1 MESINKKESNSNEE
15 DKKIEN
21 DDNENKIIINDNDE
35 KAKNVLKKDNKI
47 NEDNNKVNDKKH
59 EPEEEVYEEGHYPK
73 KEYEYVHDF
82 EWNETFEKEAQEIIN
97 NNPDNIESFE
107 EFMDIQNKNWEKFY
121 KFNKTNFFKDRHYIL
136 EEFNELKTDQRE
148 KITLL
153 DMGCGVGNSFYP
165 LLYRLPNLYVNAFD
179 FSKRAVNMA
188 KTHPIYE
195 KEKYRINLYDL
206 DLVKDDIPNKNND
219 YGILMFVLSAIK
231 PQEHEKVVE
240 KISKVINKGGILYFR
255 DYARYDMAQLRFAQR
270 KKNKV
275 GDNLYMRKDKTL
287 SYFFDKTEIENLFK
301 KYGFSIVNSNLICRL
316 IENRKENKKMHRLWL
331 QIKFKKE

>member
-1 MESINKKESNSNEE
+1 MNSSDKNEIDVKE
-15 DKKIEN
+15 EN
-21 DDNENKIIINDNDE
+21 NI
-35 KAKNVLKKDNKI
+35 NKI
-47 NEDNNKVNDKKH
+47 NLKDEEKK
-59 EPEEEVYEEGHYPK
+59 EEKIIKEINEEEEIYEEGHYPK

-82 EWNETFEKEAQEIIN
+82 EWNDNLEKEALEIIKEN
-97 NNPDNIESFE
+97 SDNMESFE
-107 EFMDIQNKNWEKFY
+107 EFIDTQNKNWEKFY

-136 EEFNELKTDQRE
+136 EEFLELKNDKRD

-165 LLYRLPNLYVNAFD
+165 LITRLPNLYVNAFD

-188 KTHPIYE
+188 KTHPMYE
-195 KEKYRINLYDL
+195 KEKHRINLYDL
-206 DLVKDDIPNKNND
+206 DLVKDEIPNKNND

-231 PQEHEKVVE
+231 PEEHEKVVE
-240 KISKVINKGGILYFR
+240 KVSKVINKGGILYFR
-255 DYARYDMAQLRFAQR
+255 DYARYDMAQIRFAKR
-270 KKNKV
+270 KKNRV

-287 SYFFDKTEIENLFK
+287 SYFFDKIEIENLFK

>member
-1 MESINKKESNSNEE
+1 MESIDENKLKEKKEIKTNENNEKSIVTHNNNNSQNNNNSKNEE
-15 DKKIEN
+15 NI
-21 DDNENKIIINDNDE
+21 
-35 KAKNVLKKDNKI
+35 NKI
-47 NEDNNKVNDKKH
+47 NEN
-59 EPEEEVYEEGHYPK
+59 EEEVYEEGHYPK

-82 EWNETFEKEAQEIIN
+82 EWNDTFEKEAQEIIN
-97 NNPDNIESFE
+97 NNPDNVESLE
-107 EFMDIQNKNWEKFY
+107 EFMDIQSKNWEKFY

-136 EEFNELKTDQRE
+136 EEFNELKIDTRE

-179 FSKRAVNMA
+179 FSKRALNMA

-195 KEKYRINLYDL
+195 KEKHRINLYDL
-206 DLVKDDIPNKNND
+206 DLVNDDIPNKNND

-231 PQEHEKVVE
+231 PQEHEKVIE
-240 KISKVINKGGILYFR
+240 KISKVINKGGVLYFR

-270 KKNKV
+270 KKNRV

-287 SYFFDKTEIENLFK
+287 SYFFDKKEIENMFI

>member
-1 MESINKKESNSNEE
+1 
-15 DKKIEN
+15 
-21 DDNENKIIINDNDE
+21 
-35 KAKNVLKKDNKI
+35 
-47 NEDNNKVNDKKH
+47 
-59 EPEEEVYEEGHYPK
+59 
-73 KEYEYVHDF
+73 
-82 EWNETFEKEAQEIIN
+82 
-97 NNPDNIESFE
+97 
-107 EFMDIQNKNWEKFY
+107 MDTQSKNWEKFY

-136 EEFNELKTDQRE
+136 EEFLELKNDKRD

-165 LLYRLPNLYVNAFD
+165 LLVRLPNLYINAFD
-179 FSKRAVNMA
+179 FSKRAINMS
-188 KTHPIYE
+188 KTHPMYE
-195 KEKYRINLYDL
+195 KEKYRINVYDL

-231 PQEHEKVVE
+231 PEEHERVVE

-255 DYARYDMAQLRFAQR
+255 DYARYDMAQIRFAKR
-270 KKNKV
+270 KKNRV

-287 SYFFDKTEIENLFK
+287 SYFFDKNEIENLFK

>member
-1 MESINKKESNSNEE
+1 MESIDENKLKEEKEIKINENNEKSNVTHNNNNSQNNNNSKNEE
-15 DKKIEN
+15 NI
-21 DDNENKIIINDNDE
+21 
-35 KAKNVLKKDNKI
+35 NKI
-47 NEDNNKVNDKKH
+47 NEN
-59 EPEEEVYEEGHYPK
+59 EEEVYEEGHYPK

-82 EWNETFEKEAQEIIN
+82 EWNDTFEKEAQEIIN
-97 NNPDNIESFE
+97 NNPDNVESLE
-107 EFMDIQNKNWEKFY
+107 EFMDIQSKNWEKFY

-136 EEFNELKTDQRE
+136 EEFNELKTDTRE
-148 KITLL
+148 KVTLL

-195 KEKYRINLYDL
+195 KEKHRINLYDL
-206 DLVKDDIPNKNND
+206 DLVNDDIPNKDND

-231 PQEHEKVVE
+231 PQEHEKVIE
-240 KISKVINKGGILYFR
+240 KISKVINKGGVLYFR

-270 KKNKV
+270 KKNRV

-287 SYFFDKTEIENLFK
+287 SYFFDKKEIENMFI

>member
-1 MESINKKESNSNEE
+1 MESIDENKLKEEKEIKINENNEKSNVTHNNNNSQNNNNSKNEE
-15 DKKIEN
+15 NI
-21 DDNENKIIINDNDE
+21 
-35 KAKNVLKKDNKI
+35 NKI
-47 NEDNNKVNDKKH
+47 NEN
-59 EPEEEVYEEGHYPK
+59 EEEVYEEGHYPK

-82 EWNETFEKEAQEIIN
+82 EWNDTFEKEAQEIIN
-97 NNPDNIESFE
+97 NNPDNVESLE
-107 EFMDIQNKNWEKFY
+107 EFMDIQSKNWEKFY

-136 EEFNELKTDQRE
+136 EEFNELKTDTRE

-195 KEKYRINLYDL
+195 KEKHRINLYDL
-206 DLVKDDIPNKNND
+206 DLVNDDIPNKDND

-231 PQEHEKVVE
+231 PQEHEKVIE
-240 KISKVINKGGILYFR
+240 KISKVINKGGVLYFR

-270 KKNKV
+270 KKNRV

-287 SYFFDKTEIENLFK
+287 SYFFDKKEIENMFI

>member
-1 MESINKKESNSNEE
+1 MDSLDKNEIKE
-15 DKKIEN
+15 EN
-21 DDNENKIIINDNDE
+21 NINENKI
-35 KAKNVLKKDNKI
+35 
-47 NEDNNKVNDKKH
+47 
-59 EPEEEVYEEGHYPK
+59 EEEENKEKEKEEEEIYEEGHYPK

-82 EWNETFEKEAQEIIN
+82 EWNDDLEKEAIEIIKEN
-97 NNPDNIESFE
+97 NENVESLE
-107 EFMDIQNKNWEKFY
+107 EFLDIQNKNWEKFY

-136 EEFNELKTDQRE
+136 EEFNELKNDKRE

-165 LLYRLPNLYVNAFD
+165 LIVRVPNLYINAFD
-179 FSKRAVNMA
+179 FSKRAINMS
-188 KTHPIYE
+188 KTHPLYE
-195 KEKYRINLYDL
+195 KEKHRINVYDL

-231 PQEHEKVVE
+231 PEEHEKVVE

-255 DYARYDMAQLRFAQR
+255 DYARYDMAQIRFAKR

-287 SYFFDKTEIENLFK
+287 SYFFDKNEIENLFK

-316 IENRKENKKMHRLWL
+316 IENRKEKKKMHRLWL

>member
-1 MESINKKESNSNEE
+1 MNSSDKNEI
-15 DKKIEN
+15 IEEN
-21 DDNENKIIINDNDE
+21 NIDENKITTN
-35 KAKNVLKKDNKI
+35 
-47 NEDNNKVNDKKH
+47 
-59 EPEEEVYEEGHYPK
+59 EEENKQKVVTEEEEIYEEGHYPK

-82 EWNETFEKEAQEIIN
+82 EWNENLEKEAIEIIKEN
-97 NNPDNIESFE
+97 DENVESLE
-107 EFMDIQNKNWEKFY
+107 EFLDTQSKNWEKFY

-136 EEFNELKTDQRE
+136 EEFLELKNDKRD

-165 LLYRLPNLYVNAFD
+165 LLVRLPNLYINAFD
-179 FSKRAVNMA
+179 FSKRAINMS
-188 KTHPIYE
+188 KTHPMYE
-195 KEKYRINLYDL
+195 KEKYRINVYDL

-231 PQEHEKVVE
+231 PEEHERVVE

-255 DYARYDMAQLRFAQR
+255 DYARYDMAQIRFAKR
-270 KKNKV
+270 KKNRV

-287 SYFFDKTEIENLFK
+287 SYFFDKNEIENLFK

>member
-1 MESINKKESNSNEE
+1 MNSSDKNEINIE
-15 DKKIEN
+15 DNII
-21 DDNENKIIINDNDE
+21 NENKITFEQEENN
-35 KAKNVLKKDNKI
+35 LK
-47 NEDNNKVNDKKH
+47 E
-59 EPEEEVYEEGHYPK
+59 EEEVYEEGNYPK

-82 EWNETFEKEAQEIIN
+82 EWNEDLEKEAIKIIN
-97 NNPDNIESFE
+97 ENNDNMESFE
-107 EFMDIQNKNWEKFY
+107 EYMDTQNKNWEKFY

-136 EEFNELKTDQRE
+136 EEFIELKNDKRD

-165 LLYRLPNLYVNAFD
+165 LLIRLPNLYVNAFD
-179 FSKRAVNMA
+179 FSKRAVNMS
-188 KTHPIYE
+188 KTHPLYE
-195 KEKYRINLYDL
+195 KEKSRINIYDL

-231 PQEHEKVVE
+231 PEEHEKVIE

-255 DYARYDMAQLRFAQR
+255 DYARYDMAQLRFAKR
-270 KKNKV
+270 KKNRV

-287 SYFFDKTEIENLFK
+287 SYFFDKNEIENLFK
-301 KYGFSIVNSNLICRL
+301 KHGFSIVNSVLICRL

>member
-1 MESINKKESNSNEE
+1 MNSSDKNEI
-15 DKKIEN
+15 IEEN
-21 DDNENKIIINDNDE
+21 NIDENKITTN
-35 KAKNVLKKDNKI
+35 
-47 NEDNNKVNDKKH
+47 
-59 EPEEEVYEEGHYPK
+59 EEENKQKVVTEEEEIYEEGHYPK

-82 EWNETFEKEAQEIIN
+82 EWNENLEKEAIEIIKEN
-97 NNPDNIESFE
+97 DENVESLE
-107 EFMDIQNKNWEKFY
+107 EFLDTQSKNWEKFY

-136 EEFNELKTDQRE
+136 EEFLELKNDKRD

-165 LLYRLPNLYVNAFD
+165 LLVRLPNLYINAFD
-179 FSKRAVNMA
+179 FSKRAINMS
-188 KTHPIYE
+188 KTHPMYE
-195 KEKYRINLYDL
+195 KEKYRINVYDL

-231 PQEHEKVVE
+231 PEEHEKVVE

-255 DYARYDMAQLRFAQR
+255 DYARYDMAQIRFAKR
-270 KKNKV
+270 KKNRV

-287 SYFFDKTEIENLFK
+287 SYFFDKNEIESLFK

>member
-1 MESINKKESNSNEE
+1 MESYNEKESEMNKNEIKSE
-15 DKKIEN
+15 IKSGEN
-21 DDNENKIIINDNDE
+21 N
-35 KAKNVLKKDNKI
+35 DNKI
-47 NEDNNKVNDKKH
+47 NENNNNNTEKSMNKK
-59 EPEEEVYEEGHYPK
+59 EENEEEIYEEGHYPK

-82 EWNETFEKEAQEIIN
+82 EWNETFEKEAQEIIK
-97 NNPDNIESFE
+97 NNPDNVESLE
-107 EFMDIQNKNWEKFY
+107 EFMDIQSKNWEKFY

-136 EEFNELKTDQRE
+136 EEFNELKNDTRE

-195 KEKYRINLYDL
+195 KEKHRIKLYDL
-206 DLVKDDIPNKNND
+206 DLVKDDIPDKNND

-231 PQEHEKVVE
+231 PQEHEKVIE
-240 KISKVINKGGILYFR
+240 KISKVINKGGVLYFR

-287 SYFFDKTEIENLFK
+287 SYFFDKNEIEQLFI

>member
-1 MESINKKESNSNEE
+1 MNSSDKNEI
-15 DKKIEN
+15 IEEN
-21 DDNENKIIINDNDE
+21 NIDENKITTN
-35 KAKNVLKKDNKI
+35 
-47 NEDNNKVNDKKH
+47 
-59 EPEEEVYEEGHYPK
+59 EEENKQKVVTEEKEIYEEGHYPK

-82 EWNETFEKEAQEIIN
+82 EWNENLEKEAIEIIKEN
-97 NNPDNIESFE
+97 DENVESLE
-107 EFMDIQNKNWEKFY
+107 EFLDTQSKNWEKFY

-136 EEFNELKTDQRE
+136 EEFLELKNDKRD

-165 LLYRLPNLYVNAFD
+165 LLVRLPNLYINAFD
-179 FSKRAVNMA
+179 FSKRAINMS
-188 KTHPIYE
+188 KTHPMYE
-195 KEKYRINLYDL
+195 KEKYRINVYDL

-231 PQEHEKVVE
+231 PEEHERVVE

-255 DYARYDMAQLRFAQR
+255 DYARYDMAQIRFAKR
-270 KKNKV
+270 KKNRV

-287 SYFFDKTEIENLFK
+287 SYFFDKNEIENLFK

>member
-1 MESINKKESNSNEE
+1 MNSSDKNEI
-15 DKKIEN
+15 IEEN
-21 DDNENKIIINDNDE
+21 NIDENKITTN
-35 KAKNVLKKDNKI
+35 
-47 NEDNNKVNDKKH
+47 
-59 EPEEEVYEEGHYPK
+59 EEENKQKVVTEEEEIYEEGHYPK

-82 EWNETFEKEAQEIIN
+82 EWNENLEKEAIEIIKEN
-97 NNPDNIESFE
+97 DENVESLE
-107 EFMDIQNKNWEKFY
+107 EFLDTQSKNWEKFY

-136 EEFNELKTDQRE
+136 EEFLELKNDKRD

-165 LLYRLPNLYVNAFD
+165 LLVRLPNLYINAFD
-179 FSKRAVNMA
+179 FSKRAINMS
-188 KTHPIYE
+188 KTHPMYE
-195 KEKYRINLYDL
+195 KEKYRINVYDL

-231 PQEHEKVVE
+231 PEEHEKVVE

-255 DYARYDMAQLRFAQR
+255 DYARYDMAQIRFAKR
-270 KKNKV
+270 KKNRV

-287 SYFFDKTEIENLFK
+287 SYFFDKNEIENLFK

-316 IENRKENKKMHRLWL
+316 IENRKENKKNA
-331 QIKFKKE
+331 

>member
-1 MESINKKESNSNEE
+1 MSSSDKNEINIKE
-15 DKKIEN
+15 EN
-21 DDNENKIIINDNDE
+21 IINENEIKE
-35 KAKNVLKKDNKI
+35 EH
-47 NEDNNKVNDKKH
+47 EDNNNFKED
-59 EPEEEVYEEGHYPK
+59 EETYEEGHYPK

-82 EWNETFEKEAQEIIN
+82 EWNEEFEKEALEIIKEN
-97 NNPDNIESFE
+97 NDNMESFE
-107 EFMDIQNKNWEKFY
+107 EFIDTQSKNWEKFY

-136 EEFNELKTDQRE
+136 EEFQELKNDKRD

-165 LLYRLPNLYVNAFD
+165 LIIRLPNLYVNAFD
-179 FSKRAVNMA
+179 FSKRAVNMS
-188 KTHPIYE
+188 KTHPMYE
-195 KEKYRINLYDL
+195 KEKYRINVYDL

-231 PQEHEKVVE
+231 PEEHEKVIE

-255 DYARYDMAQLRFAQR
+255 DYARYDMAQIRFAKR
-270 KKNKV
+270 KKNRV

-331 QIKFKKE
+331 QIKFKKD

>member
-1 MESINKKESNSNEE
+1 MDSLDKNEIKE
-15 DKKIEN
+15 EN
-21 DDNENKIIINDNDE
+21 NINENKI
-35 KAKNVLKKDNKI
+35 
-47 NEDNNKVNDKKH
+47 
-59 EPEEEVYEEGHYPK
+59 EEEENKEKEKEEEEIYEEGHYPK

-82 EWNETFEKEAQEIIN
+82 EWNDELEKEAIEIIKEN
-97 NNPDNIESFE
+97 NENVESLE
-107 EFMDIQNKNWEKFY
+107 EFLDIQNKNWEKFY

-136 EEFNELKTDQRE
+136 EEFNELKNDKRE

-153 DMGCGVGNSFYP
+153 DMGCGVGNS
-165 LLYRLPNLYVNAFD
+165 RVPNLYINAFD
-179 FSKRAVNMA
+179 FSKRAINMS
-188 KTHPIYE
+188 KTHPLYE
-195 KEKYRINLYDL
+195 KEKHRINVYDL

-231 PQEHEKVVE
+231 PEEHEKVVE

-255 DYARYDMAQLRFAQR
+255 DYARYDMAQIRFAKR

-287 SYFFDKTEIENLFK
+287 SYFFDKNEIENLFK

-316 IENRKENKKMHRLWL
+316 IENRKEKKKMHRLWL

>member
-1 MESINKKESNSNEE
+1 MNSSDKNEINIKE
-15 DKKIEN
+15 DKK
-21 DDNENKIIINDNDE
+21 E
-35 KAKNVLKKDNKI
+35 KDKEKDN
-47 NEDNNKVNDKKH
+47 N
-59 EPEEEVYEEGHYPK
+59 EEEEIYEEGHYPK

-82 EWNETFEKEAQEIIN
+82 EWNEDLEKEAKEIIKEN
-97 NNPDNIESFE
+97 SDNMESFE
-107 EFMDIQNKNWEKFY
+107 EFIDNQSKNWEKFY

-136 EEFNELKTDQRE
+136 EEFLELKNDKRD

-165 LLYRLPNLYVNAFD
+165 LLTRLPNLYVNAFD
-179 FSKRAVNMA
+179 FSKRAVNMS
-188 KTHPIYE
+188 KTHPMYE
-195 KEKYRINLYDL
+195 KEKHRINVYDL
-206 DLVKDDIPNKNND
+206 DLVNDDIPNKNND

-231 PQEHEKVVE
+231 PEEHEKVVE

-255 DYARYDMAQLRFAQR
+255 DYARYDMAQLRFAKR

-287 SYFFDKTEIENLFK
+287 SYFFDKNEIEKLFI

>member
-1 MESINKKESNSNEE
+1 MNSSDKNEINIKE
-15 DKKIEN
+15 DKKEKDKEKEN
-21 DDNENKIIINDNDE
+21 N
-35 KAKNVLKKDNKI
+35 
-47 NEDNNKVNDKKH
+47 
-59 EPEEEVYEEGHYPK
+59 EEEEIYEEGHYPK

-82 EWNETFEKEAQEIIN
+82 EWNEDLEKEAKEIIKEN
-97 NNPDNIESFE
+97 SDNMESFE
-107 EFMDIQNKNWEKFY
+107 EFIDNQSKNWEKFY

-136 EEFNELKTDQRE
+136 EEFLELKNDKRD

-165 LLYRLPNLYVNAFD
+165 LLTRLPNLYVNAFD
-179 FSKRAVNMA
+179 FSKRAVNMS
-188 KTHPIYE
+188 KTHPMYE
-195 KEKYRINLYDL
+195 KEKHRINVYDL

-231 PQEHEKVVE
+231 PEEHEKVVE

-255 DYARYDMAQLRFAQR
+255 DYARYDMAQLRFAKR

-287 SYFFDKTEIENLFK
+287 SYFFDKSEIEKLFI
-301 KYGFSIVNSNLICRL
+301 KYGFSIINSNLICRL

>member
-1 MESINKKESNSNEE
+1 MDSLDKNEIKE
-15 DKKIEN
+15 EN
-21 DDNENKIIINDNDE
+21 NINENKI
-35 KAKNVLKKDNKI
+35 
-47 NEDNNKVNDKKH
+47 
-59 EPEEEVYEEGHYPK
+59 EEEENKEKEKEEEEIYEEGHYPK

-82 EWNETFEKEAQEIIN
+82 EWNDELEKEAIEIIKEN
-97 NNPDNIESFE
+97 NENVESLE
-107 EFMDIQNKNWEKFY
+107 EFLDIQNKNWEKFY

-136 EEFNELKTDQRE
+136 EEFNELKNDKRE

-165 LLYRLPNLYVNAFD
+165 LIVRVPNLYINAFD
-179 FSKRAVNMA
+179 FSKRAINMS
-188 KTHPIYE
+188 KTHPLYE
-195 KEKYRINLYDL
+195 KEKHRINVYDL

-231 PQEHEKVVE
+231 PEEHEKVVE

-255 DYARYDMAQLRFAQR
+255 DYARYDMAQIRFAKR

-287 SYFFDKTEIENLFK
+287 SYFFDKNEIENLFK

>member
-1 MESINKKESNSNEE
+1 MNSSDKNEINIKE
-15 DKKIEN
+15 DKKEKDKEKEN
-21 DDNENKIIINDNDE
+21 N
-35 KAKNVLKKDNKI
+35 
-47 NEDNNKVNDKKH
+47 
-59 EPEEEVYEEGHYPK
+59 EEEEIYEEGHYPK

-82 EWNETFEKEAQEIIN
+82 EWNEDLEKEAKEIIKEN
-97 NNPDNIESFE
+97 SDNMESFE
-107 EFMDIQNKNWEKFY
+107 EFIDNQSKNWEKFY

-136 EEFNELKTDQRE
+136 EEFNELKNDKRE

-165 LLYRLPNLYVNAFD
+165 LIVRVPNLYINAFD
-179 FSKRAVNMA
+179 FSKRAINMS
-188 KTHPIYE
+188 KTHPLYE
-195 KEKYRINLYDL
+195 KEKHRINVYDL

-231 PQEHEKVVE
+231 PEEHEKVVE

-255 DYARYDMAQLRFAQR
+255 DYARYDMAQIRFAKR

-287 SYFFDKTEIENLFK
+287 SYFFDKNEIESLFK

-316 IENRKENKKMHRLWL
+316 IENRKEKKKMHRLWL